1 MRISCSIRLVLL
13 LAIATLSVFQP
24 ARAQEKNGPG
34 QQQGNNE
41 VRPALPDPLVT
52 FRGREVASVD
62 MWRSMRRPEILELFR
77 ENVYGRMP
85 IGRPANLAFT
95 ITDRSDAMDGK
106 ATRKLV
112 TISYGNAK
120 GQGVIHL
127 VLFVPKH
134 LGRSPCFLLLCNRGA
149 RNIDPTRTFKSP
161 FWPAET
167 VIARGYAAA
176 AFCNSDV
183 APDRNNG
190 FTNGVYRLFDY
201 PHGRA
206 PDSWGAIAAWTWGA
220 SRVLDY
226 LATDAD
232 IDGARVAVV
241 GHSRGGKTALWAG
254 AEDERFA
261 MVISNDSGSIG
272 AALARGKHGER
283 IRDINRVFPHWFCE
297 NYKQYNDRE
306 ADLPV
311 DQHMLAALI
320 APRLLY
326 VASATEDATS
336 DPSSEFLAAAKAD
349 PVYRLFGLKGLGAD
363 VMPPPNTPL
372 NNGHIGYHLRS
383 GVHDLTEY
391 DWGRFM
397 DFADAHLRSP
407 KDR

>member
-1 MRISCSIRLVLL
+1 MSTSCSIKGVLL
-13 LAIATLSVFQP
+13 LTIAGLSVFQP
-24 ARAQEKNGPG
+24 VRAQERGGPA
-34 QQQGNNE
+34 QPLDQE
-41 VRPALPDPLVT
+41 EMRSSLPDPLVT
-52 FRGREVASVD
+52 RQGRKVASVD
-62 MWRSMRRPEILELFR
+62 MWRSVRRFEILELFR
-77 ENVYGRMP
+77 ENVYGRTP
-85 IGRPANLAFT
+85 IARPTNLTFT

-112 TISYGNAK
+112 AISYGNAK
-120 GQGVIHL
+120 GQEAIHL

-134 LGRSPCFLLLCNRGA
+134 LGRSPCFLLVCNRGA
-149 RNIDPTRTFKSP
+149 RNIDPTRSVKSP

-167 VIARGYAAA
+167 MIARGYAAA

-183 APDRNNG
+183 APDHNNG
-190 FTNGVYRLFDY
+190 FTNGVYHLFDD

-206 PDSWGAIAAWTWGA
+206 PDSCGAIAAWAWGA
-220 SRVLDY
+220 SRVMDY
-226 LATDAD
+226 LKTDAD

-261 MVISNDSGSIG
+261 MVVSNDSGSTG

-283 IRDINRVFPHWFCE
+283 IRDINRAFPHWFCQ
-297 NYKQYNDRE
+297 NYKRYNDRE
-306 ADLPV
+306 ADLPI

-336 DPSSEFLAAAKAD
+336 DPPSEFLAAAKAE
-349 PVYRLFGLKGLGAD
+349 PIYRLFGLEALGTD
-363 VMPPPNTPL
+363 VMPLPNTPL

-383 GVHDLTEY
+383 GDHDLTEY
-391 DWGRFM
+391 DWARFM
-397 DFADAHLRSP
+397 DFADAHLRDP
-407 KDR
+407 KN